1 MIVFKTYL
9 KILNKNKFFV
19 LLYTVILVFFAV
31 FNMQNKDNQMN
42 FVAEKPDILIINKDK
57 NHDLTENFIRYIE
70 DNSTIKEIKAVE
82 SARNDAL
89 FYRDV
94 NYIIYIPKNFGN
106 DFLEGKNPKLEI
118 KSTGDYQATL
128 AEMMVNRYWKVA
140 NIYRN
145 ISEEKEQLLTLINQ
159 TLEKEMKVEVT
170 SKLDKTSLSKATMF
184 YNFANYS
191 ILAGC
196 VFIICF
202 MISSFQEKS
211 VKNRIMVS
219 SMEYKKFNRN
229 LLFSNGLFAFSLW
242 FFYVILSILLVGNVM
257 LTSRGVLLILN
268 SFIFTFSALAFSL
281 LLGNL
286 VSNKEAMNGIVNV
299 VALGSSFLCGAFV
312 PVEFL
317 PDFVLKI
324 AHVFPS
330 YYYINNNELITTLET
345 IHLETLKP
353 ILLNMGVLLIFSVLF
368 VLVTNFISKKKYS

>member
-42 FVAEKPDILIINKDK
+42 FVAEKPDILIVNKDK

-106 DFLEGKNPKLEI
+106 DFLKGKNPKLEI

-159 TLEKEMKVEVT
+159 TLGKEMKVEVT

-202 MISSFQEKS
+202 MISSFQEKR

-242 FFYVILSILLVGNVM
+242 LFYVILSILLVGNVM
-257 LTSRGVLLILN
+257 LTSRGLLLILN
-268 SFIFTFSALAFSL
+268 SSIFTFSALAFSL

-324 AHVFPS
+324 AHIFPS